1 MAEPAGRGPT
11 GAAQPLRWDPRLANQ
26 ASGHSIGAPRGLV
39 NRRRGF
45 AVIFALVAF
54 VVLANVVGNDSDP
67 TDSPA
72 AGSEAAALIASVR
85 EAEGRAGY
93 PTIQVEVAGDI
104 VTLFG
109 TVATESD
116 RTAARAVAR
125 SVISAGK
132 TLTDELTVEGA
143 DTTSEAITIGPVTDA
158 ALALQHRLSALLAR
172 DPIVFGSA
180 SAEIAEESVPVLD
193 EVVAELASDPSVSVL
208 IAGHTDADGDEEGNV
223 TLSQARAE
231 TVLAYFVASGIDAAR
246 LSAQGFGEGF
256 PISDNET
263 KEGKAANRRIEILVQ
278 P

>member
-1 MAEPAGRGPT
+1 
-11 GAAQPLRWDPRLANQ
+11 
-26 ASGHSIGAPRGLV
+26 PRGLV